1 MKQLCFFLF
10 LPFLTFAQNRERL
23 ERAVKD
29 AMTHKIDM
37 DTAKTTAWV
46 IGCIDGDSAWVFGY
60 GRLSKET
67 KEKPDGNTIFEVGG
81 VTKAYTAT
89 VIHFLVQNKKLN
101 YDEKINAYLNDNQR
115 FVLGNKITLLQLMT
129 HTSGL
134 PKVLEALHND
144 EKDRDQP
151 YADYTEGMLF
161 DGLKSLD
168 STDLKIGQYKYS
180 HLNHAILEKIIQN
193 KGAIEDLK
201 AIENHADT
209 SLHYTYAQGYSPAQ
223 KPTPNWIHNETFKYS
238 NGLKLNAHDLLDFL
252 KTHLG
257 IKDKDFYGI
266 LKETQEPLFKTD
278 VDKETRVGKAWH
290 IMKQKKTPR
299 ICLQTGSTNGQS
311 AFIGFVPETKTG
323 VVVLTNSRLVQA
335 NLGLLILRILNE
347 DWERKGLEKGAKY

>member
-10 LPFLTFAQNRERL
+10 LPVLTFAQNRDKL

-67 KEKPDGNTIFEVGG
+67 KDKPDGNTIFEVGG

-89 VIHFLVQNKKLN
+89 VIHFLVKNKKLN
-101 YDEKINAYLNDNQR
+101 YEAKINSYLTDNQR
-115 FVLGNKITLLQLMT
+115 FALGNKINLLQLMT

-180 HLNHAILEKIIQN
+180 HLNHAILEKIIEN
-193 KGAIEDLK
+193 SGAINDLK
-201 AIENHADT
+201 SIENHADT
-209 SLHYTYAQGYSPAQ
+209 SLHFRYAQGYSPAQ
-223 KPTPNWIHNETFKYS
+223 KPTPNWIYNETFKYS
-238 NGLKLNAHDLLDFL
+238 NGLKLNANDLLDFL

-257 IKDKDFYGI
+257 LKDKEFYPI

-278 VDKETRVGKAWH
+278 VDKETQVGKAWH

-335 NLGLLILRILNE
+335 NLGLMILRILNE
-347 DWERKGLEKGAKY
+347 NWERKGLEKGAKY